1 LEASDNIKLEVLNTL
16 GQHMQELCKPFVVPY
31 IKLLAL
37 YTQEPYKR
45 ALVERMF
52 ELSYM

>member
-1 LEASDNIKLEVLNTL
+1 LEASNNIKLEVLNTL
-16 GQHMQELCKPFVVPY
+16 GQHMQELCKLFVVPY

-37 YTQEPYKR
+37 YTQ